1 MTQPFRLAAGGRID
15 RTRRLCFRFD
25 RRRYEGHPGDTLAS
39 ALLANGVRL
48 VARSVKYHRPRGIL
62 SAGPE
67 EPSALVQL
75 ETGDSALAYVL
86 EQSGEVGAVFSDVQ
100 MPGDTDGLDL
110 AQYIAV
116 NWPAI
121 TVVLTS
127 GRVHPTGDLPSNI
140 KFVSKPWVAAD
151 VLAALA
157 ATP

>member
-1 MTQPFRLAAGGRID
+1 MAKRILVVED
-15 RTRRLCFRFD
+15 DPVLRMD
-25 RRRYEGHPGDTLAS
+25 AAS
-39 ALLANGVRL
+39 ALEE
-48 VARSVKYHRPRGIL
+48 
-62 SAGPE
+62 AGLE
-67 EPSALVQL
+67 VVQL

-127 GRVHPTGDLPSNI
+127 GRVHPTGDLPGNI
-140 KFVSKPWVAAD
+140 RFVSKPWAAAD
-151 VLAALA
+151 VLAALS